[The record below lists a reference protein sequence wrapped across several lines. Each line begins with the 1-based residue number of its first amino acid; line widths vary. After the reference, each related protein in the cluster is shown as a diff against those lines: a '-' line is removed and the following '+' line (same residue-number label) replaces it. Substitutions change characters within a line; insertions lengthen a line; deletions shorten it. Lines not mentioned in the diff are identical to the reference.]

1 MAPIKPHWVQ
11 PSHPDRL
18 HLIVNEAEFTS
29 KSISKIAL
37 PPFALFAKLEFPPC
51 TPADKPTYATVQ
63 CGRDKHLDLNSD
75 LLYINHSCEPSLIFD
90 TGNMNVIAGPK
101 GIQIGEELTFF
112 YPSTEWTMAQPFD
125 CLCAKPTCRGRI
137 SGARDM
143 TDAQL
148 AGAWLNGHIRDL
160 LEEQRGTSS
169 SPPSIPTANASITTT
184 TTTTTASSSSSLN
197 SSNSNSSDFPSATYT
212 IPEKNSSSEK
222 NNSYNKV
229 GELDQ
234 IAQSLRDALTHA
246 EKVVE
251 AARNAL
257 MSYVGAVNDAAT
269 AAAAAAN
276 NNNGAAKK
284 KEKEEQ
290 EEEEEEEKGVP
301 EGLQRRGTTSR
312 ELSGEMGGDTM
323 EVLA

>member
-148 AGAWLNGHIRDL
+148 SGAWLNGHIRDL
-160 LEEQRGTSS
+160 LEEQRGCSTSS
-169 SPPSIPTANASITTT
+169 SSSSSPSIPT
-184 TTTTTASSSSSLN
+184 TTTATTSSSIPSATNANASSSSLN
-197 SSNSNSSDFPSATYT
+197 GSSNSSNSSATYT
-212 IPEKNSSSEK
+212 IPEKNSSEK
-222 NNSYNKV
+222 NSGYNKT

-269 AAAAAAN
+269 AAA
-276 NNNGAAKK
+276 NNGAANKK
-284 KEKEEQ
+284 
-290 EEEEEEEKGVP
+290 EEEEEESP
-301 EGLQRRGTTSR
+301 EGARRRGPTSR